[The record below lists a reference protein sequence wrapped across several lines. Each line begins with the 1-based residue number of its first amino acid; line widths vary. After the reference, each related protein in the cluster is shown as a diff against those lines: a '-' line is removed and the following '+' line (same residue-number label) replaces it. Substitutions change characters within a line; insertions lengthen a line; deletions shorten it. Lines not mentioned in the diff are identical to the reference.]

1 MGRRANFS
9 GTQPPR
15 TPECFGEAA
24 GGALRAAGSQSLPN
38 EGVRKRCEGL
48 KRGTLGPLR
57 QPLHSGLWCEGPAA
71 LAGSGVH
78 ERLLKPLGN
87 SLQEVVNDPPSL
99 FLQGVEKQPIVA
111 GPWWLLA
118 NQHQGTAIEAGLWV
132 KPPMRLGRRQ
142 CGRGFPSLERSR
154 PSSRGL
160 AAPVHQCLSGSRPST
175 FS

>member
-1 MGRRANFS
+1 MGRR
-9 GTQPPR
+9 R
-15 TPECFGEAA
+15 AA
-24 GGALRAAGSQSLPN
+24 PFALRDLRAFRTRGYGNDVRVSREEHWGRCGSHSTQDS
-38 EGVRKRCEGL
+38 GVKARL
-48 KRGTLGPLR
+48 
-57 QPLHSGLWCEGPAA
+57 A

-78 ERLLKPLGN
+78 ERLLKPLGD

-132 KPPMRLGRRQ
+132 KPPMRLGPRQ